1 MTHRIAV
8 GALVGPLGV
17 LMCHRRP
24 SLTWYPGKW
33 DFPGGHI
40 EDGET
45 AGEALARELLEE
57 VNVRISVP
65 GELPTFS
72 VYYNQG
78 ATDGL
83 ALSGWVVTE
92 WSGVPENLAR
102 DEHDDIRWFTPGQ
115 AIGLDLAHHAYF
127 HVLQGAVAS
136 WPAPRRL

>member
-24 SLTWYPGKW
+24 SLQRYPAKW

-57 VNVRISVP
+57 VNIRIVVP
-65 GELPTFS
+65 GEAPTLRLRYS
-72 VYYNQG
+72 YG
-78 ATDGL
+78 ATAGL
-83 ALSGWVVTE
+83 ALYGWVITE
-92 WSGVPENLAR
+92 WSGIPENLAP
-102 DEHDDIRWFTPGQ
+102 DEHDEIRWFTPIQ
-115 AIGLDLAHHAYF
+115 ALELDLAHHAYF
-127 HVLQGAVAS
+127 AL
-136 WPAPRRL
+136 LKKL

>member
-24 SLTWYPGKW
+24 SLQRYPAKW

-57 VNVRISVP
+57 VNIRI
-65 GELPTFS
+65 
-72 VYYNQG
+72 
-78 ATDGL
+78 
-83 ALSGWVVTE
+83 
-92 WSGVPENLAR
+92 VPENLAR
-102 DEHDDIRWFTPGQ
+102 DEHDDIRWFTPIQ
-115 AIGLDLAHHAYF
+115 ALELDLAHHAYF
-127 HVLQGAVAS
+127 AL
-136 WPAPRRL
+136 LKKL

>member
-24 SLTWYPGKW
+24 SLQRYPAKW

-45 AGEALARELLEE
+45 AGEALARELFEE
-57 VNVRISVP
+57 VNIRITVPEGAPKFRVR
-65 GELPTFS
+65 
-72 VYYNQG
+72 YNYG

-83 ALSGWVVTE
+83 ALSVWVITE

-102 DEHDDIRWFTPGQ
+102 DEHDDIRWFPPIQ
-115 AIGLDLAHHAYF
+115 ALGLDLAHHTYVDLLKQLERSAG
-127 HVLQGAVAS
+127 HTG
-136 WPAPRRL
+136 P